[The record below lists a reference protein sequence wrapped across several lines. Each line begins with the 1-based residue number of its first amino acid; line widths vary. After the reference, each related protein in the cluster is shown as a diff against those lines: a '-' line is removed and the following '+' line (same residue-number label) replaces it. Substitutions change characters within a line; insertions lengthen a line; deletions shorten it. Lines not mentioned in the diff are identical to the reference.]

1 MINAALEL
9 GRSRGFKVVAGKT
22 IVSGNFV
29 KLVANGEGT
38 TDVPFDTVN
47 PLIDIVTGEE
57 TEATASIFGIAADDN
72 TKIPAEKTAA
82 LGFDVIDNWYKNHL
96 VAAYLKGGLFSV
108 WNDGRGAVFADT
120 VIGAAVGTPL
130 YVTAGK
136 LTTEAGTA
144 DTLGAVKVG
153 SVIRA
158 PLNAA
163 HVTAGTTAGY
173 PVSGSANVTGQNGV
187 LYFKADI

>member
-9 GRSRGFKVVAGKT
+9 GRSRGFKVAEGKT

-29 KLVANGEGT
+29 KLVANGA
-38 TDVPFDTVN
+38 DTVN
-47 PLIDIVTGEE
+47 PLIDLVAGDEAD
-57 TEATASIFGIAADDN
+57 TEASIFGIAADDN
-72 TKIPAEKTAA
+72 TKIPADKTAA

-96 VAAYLKGGLFSV
+96 VAAYLKGGLFSI
-108 WNDGRGAVFADT
+108 WNDGRGAVYADD

-130 YVTAGK
+130 FVAAGKVTTTAG
-136 LTTEAGTA
+136 AD
-144 DTLGAVKVG
+144 DTLGAIKVG
-153 SVIRA
+153 SVVRA
-158 PLNAA
+158 PVAA
-163 HVTAGTTAGY
+163 GQATGY